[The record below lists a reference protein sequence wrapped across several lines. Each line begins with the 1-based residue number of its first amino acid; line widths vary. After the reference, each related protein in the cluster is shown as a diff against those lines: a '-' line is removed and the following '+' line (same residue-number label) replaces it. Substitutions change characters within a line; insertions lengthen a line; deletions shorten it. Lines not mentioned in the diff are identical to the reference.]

1 MAPFMNP
8 PFSTEP
14 VYGLKLR
21 VNAASPEPVMTR
33 HACVPAAGA
42 ADCVGLAAAPGARIA
57 ATAATAPTTHAVTR
71 PERVARAGLLI
82 LPTSCGSSQ
91 CRPCA
96 VELTAPSRRPRPGG
110 GSLS

>member
-1 MAPFMNP
+1 MAPLKNP

-33 HACVPAAGA
+33 HWCDPAAGLA
-42 ADCVGLAAAPGARIA
+42 CCAGRAAAPGARIA

-71 PERVARAGLLI
+71 PERRARAGLLI
-82 LPTSCGSSQ
+82 LLP
-91 CRPCA
+91 PLVA
-96 VELTAPSRRPRPGG
+96 LARRPLEAGAATR
-110 GSLS
+110 L

>member
-1 MAPFMNP
+1 MAPFMKP

-14 VYGLKLR
+14 EYGLKLR

-33 HACVPAAGA
+33 HACAPAAGPA
-42 ADCVGLAAAPGARIA
+42 CLTGRADAPGARIA
-57 ATAATAPTTHAVTR
+57 ATTATALTTHAVTR

-91 CRPCA
+91 RRPCA
-96 VELTAPSRRPRPGG
+96 VVRTAPSRRPRPGG
-110 GSLS
+110 GSL